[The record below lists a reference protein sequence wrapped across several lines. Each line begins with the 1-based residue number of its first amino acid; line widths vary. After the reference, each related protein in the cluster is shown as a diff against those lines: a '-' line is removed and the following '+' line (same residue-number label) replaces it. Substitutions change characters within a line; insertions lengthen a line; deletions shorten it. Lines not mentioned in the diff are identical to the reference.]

1 MVLGFLLPTAL
12 LFSLLGLSIKVN
24 TRYQKE
30 KIHNFIPGLFK
41 GINWYRW
48 INYRFSFKQQDRSS
62 NNLEIDKNDSAISI
76 IDANIDLTRWKNH
89 IKIEKSWRS
98 MILLMTVSFYITWT
112 PYATESTL
120 TMIGFNISHLIKIF
134 AILLTKIGIVINPL
148 LFRYFEKKVMIF
160 IYLSYKNI

>member
-1 MVLGFLLPTAL
+1 
-12 LFSLLGLSIKVN
+12 
-24 TRYQKE
+24 
-30 KIHNFIPGLFK
+30 
-41 GINWYRW
+41 
-48 INYRFSFKQQDRSS
+48 
-62 NNLEIDKNDSAISI
+62 
-76 IDANIDLTRWKNH
+76 
-89 IKIEKSWRS
+89 